1 MKLDNYKFPTVA
13 VGILLVLFNST
24 PAKSIQMD
32 ENFNLPEITVE
43 EDQYSIDAL
52 NESNVNRELYNAQ
65 ADIENLYKAKYNM
78 VNGNLKN
85 ARFYLNKIDENR
97 TTLTNVKKRYIAIIE
112 FLEGNFTRSIE
123 ALNHKMYFDSYHNG
137 HICLLKLLNYMAI
150 NDTEAIKREKDQCIS
165 YTINYSKNDEYW
177 LDTMIK
183 LKLKDEKG
191 LRKNMM
197 TEFGFTLGEDEAS
210 RIWLKTGLYL
220 NKEKDLLDLIAV
232 LPENSYQS
240 KRIREM
246 IAFLY
251 LRTGTAENKTKA
263 LSFVDDI
270 DSANAENIKG
280 SINMQNKEY
289 ELAFGH
295 FKLALSKKQD
305 SINSLDRAVPLA
317 WLLNQWKD
325 GLDMLGKNTNKNV
338 DPRNKR
344 AIKAAFLIRDKK
356 YDEAHEELTLLKN
369 EFKNDPPS
377 EISIM
382 DSFVSL
388 VVGAKDKKYDKRKVE
403 DSAEKACRAFDGIN
417 CWISLQHIL
426 WDNLGKTILRE
437 DETFSDSQITIDSM
451 KDKKEIKPLVEISTV
466 DQRDIEELD
475 GKSVKLEIMN
485 QIQTP
490 N

>member
-1 MKLDNYKFPTVA
+1 MKLNNYKYLTTAIGLCA
-13 VGILLVLFNST
+13 VIITTT
-24 PAKSIQMD
+24 PVMSIEVD
-32 ENFNLPEITVE
+32 ENFNLPEIMVE
-43 EDQYSIDAL
+43 EDQYSMDAL
-52 NESNVNRELYNAQ
+52 NESTVNRELYNVQ

-85 ARFYLNKIDENR
+85 ARFYLNKIDETR

-150 NDTEAIKREKDQCIS
+150 NDTDAIKREKDQCIS
-165 YTINYSKNDEYW
+165 FTIKYSKNDMYW

-191 LRKNMM
+191 LKKNMM
-197 TEFGFTLGEDEAS
+197 TEFGFTIGEDEVS
-210 RIWLKTGLYL
+210 RIWLKTGLYM

-251 LRTGTAENKTKA
+251 LRTGTPENKTKA

-325 GLDMLGKNTNKNV
+325 GLDMLVRNTNKNV
-338 DPRNKR
+338 DPRNKK
-344 AIKAAFLIRDKK
+344 AIKAAFLIRDKR

-388 VVGAKDKKYDKRKVE
+388 IVGAKDKKYDKRKVE

-417 CWISLQHIL
+417 CWISLQHIQ

-437 DETFSDSQITIDSM
+437 DDTFSDAQISIESL
-451 KDKKEIKPLVEISTV
+451 KEKKEVKTLVETNTV

-475 GKSVKLEIMN
+475 GKSVKLETLN
-485 QIQTP
+485 Q

>member
-1 MKLDNYKFPTVA
+1 MKLNNYKYLSLV
-13 VGILLVLFNST
+13 VGLLATIFLLV
-24 PAKSIQMD
+24 PAHSAQVD
-32 ENFNLPEITVE
+32 ENFNLPEIILDD
-43 EDQYSIDAL
+43 DQYSMEAL
-52 NESNVNRELYNAQ
+52 NESNVNRELYNVQ
-65 ADIENLYKAKYNM
+65 ADIENLYRSKYNM

-97 TTLTNVKKRYIAIIE
+97 TTLTNVKKRYLAIIE
-112 FLEGNFTRSIE
+112 FLEGNFTRSLE
-123 ALNHKMYFDSYHNG
+123 ALNHKIYFDSYHNG

-150 NDTEAIKREKDQCIS
+150 NDTDAIKREKDQCIS
-165 YTINYSKNDEYW
+165 YTINYSKNDLYW

-191 LRKNMM
+191 LKKNMM
-197 TEFGFTLGEDEAS
+197 TEFGFTIGEDEVS

-325 GLDMLGKNTNKNV
+325 GLDMLARNTNKNV
-338 DPRNKR
+338 DPRNKK
-344 AIKAAFLIRDKK
+344 AIKAAFLIRDKR
-356 YDEAHEELTLLKN
+356 YDEAHAELTLLKN

-388 VVGAKDKKYDKRKVE
+388 IVGAKDKKYDKRKVE
-403 DSAEKACRAFDGIN
+403 ESAEKACRAFDGIN
-417 CWISLQHIL
+417 CWISLQHIQ
-426 WDNLGKTILRE
+426 WDNLGKTVLRE
-437 DETFSDSQITIDSM
+437 DETFSDSQITIEAL
-451 KDKKEIKPLVEISTV
+451 KEKKELKTLVENNTV

-475 GKSVKLEIMN
+475 GRSVKIETLN
-485 QIQTP
+485 Q